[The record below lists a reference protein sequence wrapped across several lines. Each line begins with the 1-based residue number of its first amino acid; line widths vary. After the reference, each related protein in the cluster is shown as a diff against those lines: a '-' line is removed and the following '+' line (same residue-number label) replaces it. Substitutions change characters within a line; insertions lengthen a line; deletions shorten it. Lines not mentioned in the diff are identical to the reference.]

1 MGIPLADAALRLL
14 LAALLAGAVGLE
26 REVMRKAAGFRTHM
40 LVGLGA
46 ALFTLL
52 SIEGFGRDGDPGRV
66 AAQIVTGIGFLGAGA
81 IFREGATVKGLTTA
95 AGLWAVAAIGMAAG
109 AGLTALA
116 TVSATIVLLV
126 LLGLRTLDSW
136 MDRRLDAGKATIEV
150 RLSDSTHFGKLWKLA
165 TKIDPTV
172 ENVAF
177 NKGQDDGG
185 IITLDIDPKRADA
198 LIALFENED
207 GVRSAERIS

>member
-1 MGIPLADAALRLL
+1 VSIPLADAALRLL

-52 SIEGFGRDGDPGRV
+52 SIEGFGGDGDPARV

-136 MDRRLDAGKATIEV
+136 MDRRLGAPKSTIEV
-150 RLSDSTHFGKLWKLA
+150 KLSDSTHFGKLWKMA
-165 TKIDPTV
+165 AKIDPTV

-177 NKGQDDGG
+177 NRGQDDGG

-198 LIALFENED
+198 LVALFENEE